1 MALLQGAGWHCC
13 GARHGAHRLPS
24 CYLRVTRLPTPHGRS
39 VEGHTVRRTATATGP
54 EGRAASRVNRIA
66 SPGRRSAGPWSTATT
81 GQAANTAVRHRG
93 GTGSRTGEG
102 GGPGARR
109 GVPKIRS
116 LRGDVI
122 GGAPPETSG
131 SAGNLA

>member
-1 MALLQGAGWHCC
+1 MVHRDHRAGREHGGAPQG
-13 GARHGAHRLPS
+13 
-24 CYLRVTRLPTPHGRS
+24 V
-39 VEGHTVRRTATATGP
+39 
-54 EGRAASRVNRIA
+54 
-66 SPGRRSAGPWSTATT
+66 
-81 GQAANTAVRHRG
+81 
-93 GTGSRTGEG
+93 TGSRTGEG

-122 GGAPPETSG
+122 GGASPETSG